1 MTLQSALGDLKN
13 TTLSA
18 VQGLLARL
26 EYLSSLRGPDGSY
39 RHWGLSR
46 VHGDAAAQ
54 RAVEDAHRATITGIL
69 RTPIERLVRDAQ
81 VSGEA
86 RGTDAETLVADLR
99 ARLPEMLPGQPSAG
113 SGRHLSSVLHALLCL
128 TKKR

>member
-1 MTLQSALGDLKN
+1 MTLHSALEDLKN
-13 TTLSA
+13 TTLAA
-18 VQGLLARL
+18 VQGLLGRL
-26 EYLSSLRGPDGSY
+26 EYLSSLRGQDGSY

-46 VHGDAAAQ
+46 IHGDMAAQ

-81 VSGEA
+81 VSSEST
-86 RGTDAETLVADLR
+86 GTDAETLVTDLS

-113 SGRHLSSVLHALLCL
+113 SGRHLSSVLHALLSL
-128 TKKR
+128 TRK

>member
-1 MTLQSALGDLKN
+1 MTLQSALEDLKN

-26 EYLSSLRGPDGSY
+26 AYLSSLRREDGSY
-39 RHWGLSR
+39 HHWGLSR
-46 VHGDAAAQ
+46 VHGDVAAQ
-54 RAVEDAHRATITGIL
+54 RAVEDAHRATVTGIL
-69 RTPIERLVRDAQ
+69 RTPMERLVRDAQ
-81 VSGEA
+81 VSSEG
-86 RGTDAETLVADLR
+86 RGTDAQGLIADLN
-99 ARLPEMLPGQPSAG
+99 ARLPEIIPGQASAG

>member
-1 MTLQSALGDLKN
+1 MTLQSALEDLKN

-26 EYLSSLRGPDGSY
+26 AYLSSLRREDGSY

-46 VHGDAAAQ
+46 VHRETAAQ
-54 RAVEDAHRATITGIL
+54 RAVEDAHRDTVTRIL

-86 RGTDAETLVADLR
+86 CGKDAETLITDLG
-99 ARLPEMLPGQPSAG
+99 ARLPEMIPGQASAG
-113 SGRHLSSVLHALLCL
+113 SGRHLSSVLHA
-128 TKKR
+128 